1 MSSAR
6 AVREIQEN
14 DLEFIPESVCNRYN
28 SLHYRIDTVSM
39 DVVLGLLTHSPD
51 GRGGWMWQVS
61 GHFFVCLSTVD
72 DSDQDKD
79 FARKLSA

>member
-1 MSSAR
+1 M
-6 AVREIQEN
+6 
-14 DLEFIPESVCNRYN
+14 
-28 SLHYRIDTVSM
+28 SM

-61 GHFFVCLSTVD
+61 DHVVVRLSTVD

-79 FARKLSA
+79 FARKLPA